1 MPAAIAASPAP
12 TSSRPE
18 TAAPAAPQGP
28 PPGQASGQASG
39 QAPRRRVLI
48 ILNPEAGRS
57 STRQAAR
64 VAAALRRRGVA
75 VEVRRTGPIAGDA
88 ERLASEAEPEF
99 EAVVAAGGDGTL
111 HGVVNGVG
119 EARAVAL
126 LPCGTANVLARDI
139 GLPRR
144 PQALAELIAG
154 GSAQP
159 VWPGRVG
166 DRLFLTAAS
175 SGFDAETVAALDL
188 RLKRR
193 FGRLAFVWAM
203 LTRLLHY
210 RPRQI
215 TVRAD
220 GVEYPAAGVIGA
232 KSRLYAGPFVIAPD
246 ASLSEPVLDLVL
258 FQHSGRIAVLRY
270 LGALL
275 FGRIPRGNGIV
286 SVRCRDAVVSAD
298 GPVPVQADGELIGRL
313 PVALGIAER
322 PLLFIRP

>member
-18 TAAPAAPQGP
+18 AAAPAAPQGP
-28 PPGQASGQASG
+28 PPGHASR

-57 STRQAAR
+57 STRQADR

-75 VEVRRTGPIAGDA
+75 VELRRTGPSAGDA
-88 ERLASEAEPEF
+88 ERLASEAEPDF

-126 LPCGTANVLARDI
+126 LPCGTANVAARDI

-144 PQALAELIAG
+144 PEALAELIAG
-154 GSAQP
+154 GPARP

-175 SGFDAETVAALDL
+175 SGFDAEPVAALDL

-203 LTRLLHY
+203 LTCLRRYQPRRL
-210 RPRQI
+210 

-220 GVEYPAAGVIGA
+220 GVEYPAAGVIAA
-232 KSRLYAGPFVIAPD
+232 KGRLYAGPFVIAPD
-246 ASLSEPVLDLVL
+246 VSLSEPVLDLVL
-258 FQHSGRIAVLRY
+258 FQYSGRIAVLRY

-298 GPVPVQADGELIGRL
+298 GPVPIQADGELVGGL

>member
-1 MPAAIAASPAP
+1 MPAATAASPAP
-12 TSSRPE
+12 KSSRLEP
-18 TAAPAAPQGP
+18 AAPAAPQGP
-28 PPGQASGQASG
+28 PPGQESRQAR
-39 QAPRRRVLI
+39 RRRVLI

-57 STRQAAR
+57 SARQADR

-75 VEVRRTGPIAGDA
+75 VEVRRTGSIAGDA
-88 ERLASEAEPEF
+88 ERLAKEAEPDF

-119 EARAVAL
+119 EARVVAL

-144 PQALAELIAG
+144 PEALAELIAG
-154 GSAQP
+154 GPAQP

-203 LTRLLHY
+203 LTCLLRYQPRRL
-210 RPRQI
+210 

-220 GVEYPAAGVIGA
+220 GVEYPAASMIAA
-232 KSRLYAGPFVIAPD
+232 KGRLYAGRFVIAPD
-246 ASLSEPVLDLVL
+246 ANLSEPVLDLVL
-258 FQHSGRIAVLRY
+258 FQRSGRIAVLRY

-275 FGRIPRGNGIV
+275 FGCIPRGSGVV
-286 SVRCRDAVVSAD
+286 SVRCREAVVSAD
-298 GPVPVQADGELIGRL
+298 GPVPVQADGELVGDL